1 MKELRETDLSWSS
14 MQKAM
19 MLKFA
24 FNRDHMAEMLHHDL
38 ECHRVMSV
46 VSPQFPKAVSP
57 PTNTQPPTHPT
68 LSQFQTFD

>member
-24 FNRDHMAEMLHHDL
+24 FNRGHMAETFHHD
-38 ECHRVMSV
+38 RVPQND
-46 VSPQFPKAVSP
+46 VSGESP
-57 PTNTQPPTHPT
+57 VP
-68 LSQFQTFD
+68 